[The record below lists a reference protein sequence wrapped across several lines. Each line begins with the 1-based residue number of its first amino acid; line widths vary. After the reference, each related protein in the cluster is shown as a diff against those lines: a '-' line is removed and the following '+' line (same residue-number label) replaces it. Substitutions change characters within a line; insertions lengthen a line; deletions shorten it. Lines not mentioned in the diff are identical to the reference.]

1 MASDLRSL
9 SPSCCARASYVNGTE
24 LVVDGGLD
32 CMWMDMLPRP
42 GFNQTASAS
51 AGAAATQD

>member
-1 MASDLRSL
+1 M